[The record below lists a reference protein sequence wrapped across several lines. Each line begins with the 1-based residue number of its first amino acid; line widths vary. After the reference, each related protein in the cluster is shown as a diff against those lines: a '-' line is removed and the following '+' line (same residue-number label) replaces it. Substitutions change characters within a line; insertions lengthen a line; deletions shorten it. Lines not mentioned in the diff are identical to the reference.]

1 VLSTISFFALA
12 IVGLGAVSFAVDA
25 DIIGVPG
32 LGQGPGVIGM
42 ATAVAVFAGVEWAA
56 VRLARPVYRSVWV
69 TSLTTALAHLLVVA
83 IGVLIATGDPVK
95 ALAAAGDLVT
105 GGASLVIL
113 LAAAIAAWGGVALR
127 RTRAQHPTWP
137 WERDDE

>member
-1 VLSTISFFALA
+1 MLSTISFFALA
-12 IVGLGAVSFAVDA
+12 IVGLGAVSFAMDA

-42 ATAVAVFAGVEWAA
+42 TVAVAVFAGVEWAA
-56 VRLARPVYRSVWV
+56 VRIARPVYRSVWA
-69 TSLTTALAHLLVVA
+69 TALTTALAHLVAVAVSALVVA
-83 IGVLIATGDPVK
+83 GDLVT
-95 ALAAAGDLVT
+95 ALAVAGDLVT

-137 WERDDE
+137 WEHDDE